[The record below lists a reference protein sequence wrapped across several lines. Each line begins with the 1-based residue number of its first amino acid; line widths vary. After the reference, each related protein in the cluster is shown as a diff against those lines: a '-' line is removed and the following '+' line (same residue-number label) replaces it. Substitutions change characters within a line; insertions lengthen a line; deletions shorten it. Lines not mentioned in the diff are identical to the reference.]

1 MLRVGSTSGYEDEF
15 SYGLKGGE
23 EGFVVECNTDDW
35 TFSSDKSWCKPEWIQ
50 GTDSI
55 AVRVD
60 PNDTEAAVRTATI
73 TVQKEQSVKKV
84 TVSQESGLMLSDV
97 SLENLVFW
105 GGNGDIKVKAY
116 TDSWTVES
124 VTDDF
129 TASRT
134 NDSIVTVSVAN
145 LNTTARKSPVL

>member
-1 MLRVGSTSGYEDEF
+1 M
-15 SYGLKGGE
+15 
-23 EGFVVECNTDDW
+23 
-35 TFSSDKSWCKPEWIQ
+35 
-50 GTDSI
+50 
-55 AVRVD
+55 
-60 PNDTEAAVRTATI
+60 VRTATI

-145 LNTTARKSPVL
+145 LNTTAQEITGSVTIKAGNLT